1 MALNKVELKREIKEA
16 ITTFNSAETD
26 KEIVITEFVNK
37 MANAIEIYVIS
48 GDINVGNF
56 KILTGTVL
64 IGAVGQVNNPTD
76 IPLKPEKF
84 KLE

>member
-37 MANAIEIYVIS
+37 MANAIENYVKS

-56 KILTGTVL
+56 KIQTGTVL